1 MASPWRMH
9 RRYLLWVLS
18 TLSPVQIQGT
28 LTGWIPSFTEIPTY
42 NNEPCD
48 FRIKVL
54 VQDAEEIVEEI
65 SEAYDAACAWYRDQT
80 GKKSFYD
87 APFEMSEDGSA
98 VIKLTAKPSYGEF
111 PLPVVDTELQPLA
124 PDLKLREGSEIL
136 VAIKPMYI
144 PRKAPRGGIRL
155 CPKGIQVLKAV
166 TTAGE
171 DRGDF
176 DITKAFTK
184 QSGFKQSKPN
194 LQELATVSGE
204 DPDF

>member
-1 MASPWRMH
+1 M
-9 RRYLLWVLS
+9 
-18 TLSPVQIQGT
+18 QIQGT
-28 LTGWIPSFTEIPTY
+28 LTGWIPSFYEIPTY

-54 VQDAEEIVEEI
+54 MQDAEEIVEEI

-87 APFEMSEDGSA
+87 APFEMSQDGSA

-111 PLPVVDTELQPLA
+111 PLPVVDSELQPLA
-124 PDLKLREGSEIL
+124 VDLKLREGSEIL

-144 PRKAPRGGIRL
+144 PRKAPRGGLRL

-166 TTAGE
+166 TGAGE

-176 DITKAFTK
+176 DIAKAFSK

-194 LQELATVSGE
+194 LKELATVSGE

>member
-1 MASPWRMH
+1 M
-9 RRYLLWVLS
+9 
-18 TLSPVQIQGT
+18 
-28 LTGWIPSFTEIPTY
+28 
-42 NNEPCD
+42 
-48 FRIKVL
+48 
-54 VQDAEEIVEEI
+54 QDAEEIVEEI

-87 APFEMSEDGSA
+87 APFEMSQDGSA

-111 PLPVVDTELQPLA
+111 PLPVVDSELQPLA
-124 PDLKLREGSEIL
+124 VDLKLREGSEIL

-144 PRKAPRGGIRL
+144 PRKAPRGGLRL
-155 CPKGIQVLKAV
+155 CTKGIQVLKAV
-166 TTAGE
+166 TGAGE

-176 DITKAFTK
+176 DIAKAFSK

-194 LQELATVSGE
+194 LKELATVSGE

>member
-1 MASPWRMH
+1 M
-9 RRYLLWVLS
+9 
-18 TLSPVQIQGT
+18 QIQGT

-111 PLPVVDTELQPLA
+111 PLPVVDSELQPLA

-136 VAIKPMYI
+136 VNIKPTFT
-144 PRKAPRGGIRL
+144 PRKAPRGGLRL
-155 CPKGIQVLKAV
+155 CPKAIQVLKAV
-166 TTAGE
+166 TFNGKDNGPVDVAST
-171 DRGDF
+171 F
-176 DITKAFTK
+176 KK
-184 QSGFKQSKPN
+184 QDGFKQSKPN
-194 LQELATVSGE
+194 LKELATVSDE